1 MLCPVLVLGYA
12 LSCTTLRVVGITTR
26 SVVQLNLPTHVFNL
40 DEALEARFK
49 IGDFMVRKYC
59 VGLAIVLT
67 ASSGLSAHEGHQPL
81 PSKGVQVDTERGY
94 ITLSSQARSA
104 IGLQTEAVAVG
115 AVTSTLFAYAE
126 TVAPW
131 QSKAY
136 GSAQISGRITKLLVR
151 PGDSVAKDQVVAEL
165 SSRELEILKL
175 EYLQA
180 KNDSGLNKQLLEMA
194 RPSAQAGAVP
204 MQRLL
209 DLENTY
215 LQSEN
220 RIEIALIRAR
230 TLGVDPAVLEKS
242 ENNAIYHQI
251 RSPIA
256 GKVIHS
262 DLSEGKFVDAA
273 EHLFEIVN
281 NDDTWVRLQVLEK
294 DVFKVSIGQRVE
306 LEFADVAAKVAGTI
320 DRMDAGLES
329 KTQVSRAWVT
339 ISHPAVVPGLVGS
352 ATIFLTSQNDRMA
365 VPLRSVYSD
374 GLQSYVFVEEA
385 STKSSAEYKKRNVT
399 IGNRR
404 LGSSSLASPSSTNPT
419 STNPYAEIVQGD
431 VYPGDRVVV
440 KGGHEL
446 SSLFFLGVLKL
457 SEAERTRLGIVT
469 AYAAIRPIAD
479 VIPLAAAV
487 TLPPENRSVA
497 SSQLA
502 GTIRSHTLSPGREV
516 RTGEL
521 LMEIAS
527 SEFYALQ
534 LDLLKTSLDAKLS
547 RLRARRL
554 EEVKNDAFSRRVLL
568 EILSQAEQLEDRIE
582 SLKQQLISLGLFGS
596 EVDAIIMTKR
606 IYDYLPIRAQID
618 GRLISWSGT
627 LGQTIIANQALVEI
641 QNLSSLWIEAYVPTK
656 MIDALSAASH
666 GQASVLSNPEI
677 QFPVSVSRIGPVVSE
692 TTRTKLIWLTLDTGA
707 GPTPFQLR
715 DRMQLSVLIKSTNSQ
730 KALAVPLNAV
740 LRDGLHSFVFVQKPD
755 DYLERRRVTIGR
767 SDGEFVEII
776 HGVVVGEAVV
786 SAGGRELQTAFASL
800 R

>member
-1 MLCPVLVLGYA
+1 M
-12 LSCTTLRVVGITTR
+12 IW
-26 SVVQLNLPTHVFNL
+26 
-40 DEALEARFK
+40 
-49 IGDFMVRKYC
+49 KYC
-59 VGLAIVLT
+59 VFLTTVLSVG
-67 ASSGLSAHEGHQPL
+67 SSALAHEGHQPL
-81 PSKGVQVDTERGY
+81 PSKGVQVDTQRGY

-104 IGLQTEAVAVG
+104 IGLQTEVVVVGEVA
-115 AVTSTLFAYAE
+115 STLFAYAE

-131 QSKAY
+131 ESKAY

-151 PGDSVAKDQVVAEL
+151 PGDAVAKDQVVAEL

-180 KNDSGLNKQLLEMA
+180 KNDSALNQQLLEMA

-209 DLENTY
+209 DLENAY

-220 RIEIALIRAR
+220 RIEIARLRAR
-230 TLGVDPAVLEKS
+230 TLGVDAAELEKS
-242 ENNAIYHQI
+242 DKDAIYHLI

-262 DLSEGKFVDAA
+262 DLSEGKFVDAS

-294 DVFKVSIGQRVE
+294 DVLKVSIGQRVE
-306 LEFADVAAKVAGTI
+306 IEFADFAAKVTGTI
-320 DRMDAGLES
+320 DRIDAGLEP

-352 ATIFLTSQNDRMA
+352 ATIYTTTQSDRLA

-374 GLQSYVFVEEA
+374 GLRSYVFVEEA
-385 STKSSAEYKKRNVT
+385 STKSAAEYKKRNVRV
-399 IGNRR
+399 GNRR
-404 LGSSSLASPSSTNPT
+404 LVSGSPTNQIV
-419 STNPYAEIVQGD
+419 EILQGD
-431 VYPGDRVVV
+431 IYPGDRVVV

-457 SEAERTRLGIVT
+457 TEADRKWLGIVT
-469 AYAAIRPIAD
+469 ATATNQPIAN
-479 VIPLAAAV
+479 VVQLAAAV

-516 RTGEL
+516 RAGEL

-527 SEFYALQ
+527 PEFYTLQ
-534 LDLLKTSLDAKLS
+534 LDLLKTSLDANLS
-547 RLRARRL
+547 RLRARRF

-568 EILSQAEQLEDRIE
+568 EILAQADQLEGRIE
-582 SLKQQLISLGLFGS
+582 SLKKQLISLGLSDS
-596 EVDAIIMTKR
+596 EVDSIVMTKK
-606 IYDYLPIRAQID
+606 IYDYLPIRAEID

-627 LGQTIIANQALVEI
+627 LGETVVSNQALVEI

-656 MIDALSAASH
+656 MIDAVSAASH

-677 QFPVSVSRIGPVVSE
+677 QFPVSVSRIGPIVSE
-692 TTRTKLIWLTLDTGA
+692 TTRTKLIWLTLDKEAGPNGVDVEETRSGSRSGFRQMARQTETLGEFRHVKSAPFGA
-707 GPTPFQLR
+707 GPNPLQLR
-715 DRMQLSVLIKSTNSQ
+715 DRMQLSVSLRCANSQ
-730 KALAVPLNAV
+730 MALAVPVNAV
-740 LRDGLHSFVFVQKPD
+740 LRDGLHTFVFVQKPD
-755 DYLERRRVTIGR
+755 DYLERRRVAVGR

-776 HGVVVGEAVV
+776 HGVVAGEAVV